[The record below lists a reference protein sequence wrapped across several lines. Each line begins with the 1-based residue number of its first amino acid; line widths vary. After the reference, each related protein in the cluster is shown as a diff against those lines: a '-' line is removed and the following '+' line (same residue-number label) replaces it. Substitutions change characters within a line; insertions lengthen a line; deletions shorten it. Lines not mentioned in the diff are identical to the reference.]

1 MVEYFA
7 LAVTTLLTLPS
18 GSTAS
23 DSPQLQALVLPGATA
38 PGTVLELFLEGA
50 PLDCAGF
57 SASAAFA
64 GNPTNYGYYAASGT
78 AISTIADFQTLAPD
92 SASNFEAFSLASCDE
107 RSFVF
112 AATNESAPSQR
123 ALFIS
128 TGSAPLERIIGF
140 GDLIDGDPV
149 LSVSGSSVRGEAL
162 AFNASLP
169 ARPEVIVHLAETD
182 AEPTIVVT
190 DGDPV
195 PGSSEV
201 FEGLDTPVLVA
212 NQVVFRGFFFPLQR
226 GLYSW
231 TPGGPPEEIVR
242 TGDSVPG
249 APGETFADLGSFD
262 AYRNGL
268 AFLAAYGSGA
278 AIFYWDGQVI
288 QRVIG
293 TGDTTTHGTITAIG
307 PLAANGSTLAFA
319 AVLDGGAPTLYSQRD
334 GDLHRI
340 LGLGDTLDAG
350 TVTSFRFDA
359 SRNSVAVTAVFSDNA
374 RALYR
379 LSFAPTALEVPLG
392 WWTRWPFVLLLLFSS
407 FWRLRSS

>member
-1 MVEYFA
+1 MVQYCP
-7 LAVTTLLTLPS
+7 LAATLLLAMPALS
-18 GSTAS
+18 AAAV
-23 DSPQLQALVLPGATA
+23 SPQLQPLVLPGTTA
-38 PGTVLELFLEGA
+38 PGTALELFLEGT
-50 PLDCAGF
+50 PLECGAY

-64 GNPTNYGYYAASGT
+64 GNPTNNGYYASSG
-78 AISTIADFQTLAPD
+78 AAVSTIADFQTPVPE
-92 SASNFEAFSLASCDE
+92 SVSNFEAFSLASCDE

-112 AATNESAPSQR
+112 AATDESAPSQR
-123 ALFIS
+123 ALFVRKD
-128 TGSAPLERIIGF
+128 TGSLERIIGF
-140 GDLIDGDPV
+140 GDVIDGDPV

-162 AFNASLP
+162 AFNAFLP
-169 ARPEVIVHLAETD
+169 ARPELIVHLEDLD
-182 AEPTIVVT
+182 AVPAIVVT
-190 DGDPV
+190 HGDPV
-195 PGSSEV
+195 PGTSEV
-201 FEGLDTPVLVA
+201 FQGLDTPVLLDNEVI
-212 NQVVFRGFFFPLQR
+212 FRGSFFPSQR

-231 TPGGPPEEIVR
+231 TPGGSPEEIVR

-249 APGETFADLGSFD
+249 APGETLADLGSFD

-288 QRVIG
+288 ERVIG
-293 TGDTTTHGTITAIG
+293 TGDTTIHGTITAIG

-319 AVLDGGAPTLYSQRD
+319 AVLDGGAPTLYSQRG

-374 RALYR
+374 RALFR

-392 WWTRWPFVLLLLFSS
+392 WWTKWPFVLLLLFSS